1 MAFLLHQVMKDL
13 RLLPLLAGETVEQK
27 VAAFRNYDDVV
38 RHCLPDVLLATL
50 SILYTQYKQIRYD
63 LHPLYVCVHLHCR
76 YETLLPSAV
85 LSAPGPCRMEGWTQ

>member
-38 RHCLPDVLLATL
+38 SIGLCL
-50 SILYTQYKQIRYD
+50 
-63 LHPLYVCVHLHCR
+63 CVHL
-76 YETLLPSAV
+76 V
-85 LSAPGPCRMEGWTQ
+85 